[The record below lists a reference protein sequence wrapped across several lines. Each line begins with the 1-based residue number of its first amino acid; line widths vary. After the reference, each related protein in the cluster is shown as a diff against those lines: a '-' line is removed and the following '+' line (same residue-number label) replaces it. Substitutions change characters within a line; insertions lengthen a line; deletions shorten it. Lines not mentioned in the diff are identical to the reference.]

1 MSILKK
7 LNESLDSNDVQK
19 FKRLGRVLT
28 ALDENVDTIE
38 ELVIDINFL
47 GDYINCNEL
56 LEVAKDLDNILNRL
70 NKYKDVFS
78 DVKMLLF
85 NEI

>member
-7 LNESLDSNDVQK
+7 LNESLDNNDVQYTK
-19 FKRLGRVLT
+19 ILEMVLI
-28 ALDENVDTIE
+28 ALYENVNTVD

-56 LEVAKDLDNILNRL
+56 LEVAKDLESVLFRL

-78 DVKMLLF
+78 
-85 NEI
+85 NH

>member
-7 LNESLDSNDVQK
+7 LNESLDNNDVQYTK
-19 FKRLGRVLT
+19 TLEMVLI
-28 ALDENVDTIE
+28 ALYENVNTVE

-78 DVKMLLF
+78 DVNK
-85 NEI
+85 

>member
-7 LNESLDSNDVQK
+7 LNESLDNNDVQYTK
-19 FKRLGRVLT
+19 ILEMVLI
-28 ALDENVDTIE
+28 ALYENVNTVD

-47 GDYINCNEL
+47 GDYINYNEL
-56 LEVAKDLDNILNRL
+56 LEVAKDLESVLFRL

-78 DVKMLLF
+78 
-85 NEI
+85 NH

>member
-1 MSILKK
+1 MDNLKK
-7 LNESLDSNDVQK
+7 LNESLDSDDVK
-19 FKRLGRVLT
+19 HIKRLERVFV
-28 ALDENVDTIE
+28 ALYEDVDTIE

-78 DVKMLLF
+78 DVNK
-85 NEI
+85 

>member
-1 MSILKK
+1 M
-7 LNESLDSNDVQK
+7 
-19 FKRLGRVLT
+19 VLI
-28 ALDENVDTIE
+28 ALYENVNTVE

-56 LEVAKDLDNILNRL
+56 LEVAKYLESVLFRL

-78 DVKMLLF
+78 
-85 NEI
+85 NH

>member
-7 LNESLDSNDVQK
+7 LNESLDNNDVQYTK
-19 FKRLGRVLT
+19 ILEMVLI
-28 ALDENVDTIE
+28 ALYENVNTVE

-56 LEVAKDLDNILNRL
+56 LEVAKDLESVLFRL

-78 DVKMLLF
+78 
-85 NEI
+85 NH

>member
-7 LNESLDSNDVQK
+7 LNESLDNNDVQYTK
-19 FKRLGRVLT
+19 ILEMVLI
-28 ALDENVDTIE
+28 ALYENVNTVE

-70 NKYKDVFS
+70 NKYKGVFGN
-78 DVKMLLF
+78 VNK
-85 NEI
+85 

>member
-7 LNESLDSNDVQK
+7 LNESLDNNDVQYTK
-19 FKRLGRVLT
+19 ILEM
-28 ALDENVDTIE
+28 ALIALCENVNTVD

-56 LEVAKDLDNILNRL
+56 LEVAKDLESVLFRL
-70 NKYKDVFS
+70 NKYKDVFI
-78 DVKMLLF
+78 
-85 NEI
+85 NH

>member
-7 LNESLDSNDVQK
+7 LNDGLDNNDVQYTK
-19 FKRLGRVLT
+19 TLEMVLI
-28 ALDENVDTIE
+28 ALYENVNAVG

-47 GDYINCNEL
+47 GDHINCNEL
-56 LEVAKDLDNILNRL
+56 LEVAKDLESVLFRL

-78 DVKMLLF
+78 
-85 NEI
+85 NH

>member
-7 LNESLDSNDVQK
+7 LNESLDNNDVQYTK
-19 FKRLGRVLT
+19 ILETVLI
-28 ALDENVDTIE
+28 ALYENVNTVD

-47 GDYINCNEL
+47 GDYINYNEL
-56 LEVAKDLDNILNRL
+56 LEVAKDLESVLFRL

-78 DVKMLLF
+78 
-85 NEI
+85 NH